1 MLKRLSINNY
11 ALIESLEIEFSSGFS
26 VFTGETGS
34 GKTILMG
41 ALQLLIGER
50 ADFKVLFNKEK
61 KCTIEGFFDT
71 SVTLNNFL
79 SLNDLDVSDEIIV
92 RREIHPSGKSR
103 AFVNDSP
110 VKLGLLRDLG
120 FLVIDFHGQ
129 HQNRLL
135 TQPAYQ
141 YSFIDD
147 LGKNNSLIKNFRN
160 SYNLYLTTAKKL
172 KVILENERS
181 INDQRDFLNFQLEE
195 LNKYSFEN
203 WNENEINEEFDL
215 LSNFETIKHLFDEIN
230 NYNSGNDTI
239 LLKLNSLSGLLS
251 NLSKKTPVFKDFE
264 SRINSIYLDLN
275 ELFIDLGKKQPSEN
289 VDPYR
294 MDELDEKL
302 QLINKLTKKF
312 NTSTLN
318 DLVHKKKEL
327 KSKLESLMVISDD
340 KLLLEAE
347 VDELLSKCIVH
358 GKELYRARKINTSKI
373 ASYLSE
379 TLEKLSMPNVEIRI
393 DLNLIEL
400 PHYFGLDQ
408 LKIFVSI
415 NKGSSFNEISDVAS
429 GGEISRILLAMKS
442 LLNQENSIPTI
453 IFDEIDTGVSGK
465 VAIQVGQL
473 LKELSI
479 KSQVFSITHLPQVA
493 SLGEHH
499 FKVEK
504 TENELRAFTS
514 IEKLSKE
521 KRVLEIA
528 SMLGGVKPGKAAM
541 DNASELLN

>member
-50 ADFKVLFNKEK
+50 ADFKVLFDKEK
-61 KCTIEGFFDT
+61 KCTIEGFFET
-71 SVTLNNFL
+71 SVALNNFL

-92 RREIHPSGKSR
+92 RREIYPSGKSR

-147 LGKNNSLIKNFRN
+147 LGKNNSLLKNFRN

-181 INDQRDFLNFQLEE
+181 INNQRDFLNFQFEE
-195 LNKYSFEN
+195 LNKFSFEN

-230 NYNSGNDTI
+230 SFNSGNDTI

-251 NLSKKTPVFKDFE
+251 SLSKKTPAFKEFE

-289 VDPYR
+289 IDPYR
-294 MDELDEKL
+294 LDELDEKL

-312 NTSTLN
+312 NTSNLN
-318 DLVHKKKEL
+318 DLVHKKIEL
-327 KSKLESLMVISDD
+327 KNKLESLIVISDD

-347 VDELLSKCIVH
+347 VDELLSNCIVH
-358 GKELYRARKINTSKI
+358 GKELYKARKINTSKI
-373 ASYLSE
+373 ESYLSE